1 MKTKKTSST
10 HDSQSFNLQLIQR
23 IWTIEQNGFIWY
35 EFEETEEQAARHTL
49 AELESNQE
57 NVQFL

>member
-1 MKTKKTSST
+1 MKTKETSSKQY
-10 HDSQSFNLQLIQR
+10 SQNFNLQLIQS

-49 AELESNQE
+49 AELETSQGS
-57 NVQFL
+57 VHLL

>member
-1 MKTKKTSST
+1 MNTKKTTST
-10 HDSQSFNLQLIQR
+10 QDSQSFNLQLIQR

-49 AELESNQE
+49 AELETSQE
-57 NVQFL
+57 SVHLL